1 MPLRPR
7 FFENTTIA
15 AGLKMLG
22 IAVAACLLIL
32 TVLFVL
38 CAGARRNTR
47 GHRVSTGN
55 IRDRARRNRDPET
68 GADAADCDSESVDTL
83 LRYTPGSEG
92 CVAPAEQTHGNA
104 HDRVEEGEREKPP
117 PYTFDASGQTADAED
132 GKGHSEGHA
141 DFPASPAP
149 AHFQS
154 S

>member
-32 TVLFVL
+32 TFLFVFY
-38 CAGARRNTR
+38 AGARRNTR
-47 GHRVSTGN
+47 GPRVSIPN

-83 LRYTPGSEG
+83 PRYTPGSEG
-92 CVAPAEQTHGNA
+92 CMAPAEQSHGNER
-104 HDRVEEGEREKPP
+104 DRVEEGERENPP

-132 GKGHSEGHA
+132 GDGHTEDHA

-154 S
+154 